1 MLALAGCTRDADVEP
16 ARPVESG
23 KVVLTG
29 LSGEVTRTGFGE
41 ASEGVVPFRW
51 SAGDCIWVGDVKSEP
66 LESSGEKGAFVFE
79 SVAAAD
85 SYDVIYNMTGSAART
100 ASIPAEQTQ
109 TEAGR
114 PDLGRNGDFG
124 YATADANRTFV
135 LNHATSYVWFDVSS
149 ADVTAR
155 LESISLSVSGGHAIA
170 GEAVFAEG
178 ALGACEGSSSV
189 TLNFGGEGVALPTQ
203 HSDTEVFAAMVL
215 YPADLSEAT
224 VSVVYTFAD
233 GSVYMQ
239 SRAGRRLAPGGT
251 LRISATIAAADC
263 KRDGVFY
270 LTENGVAEEIPE
282 SVTYLKAVTL
292 GEGKLAAAD
301 LSAIASRLKAGAVLD
316 FAEATY
322 EAAEFPTVFSR
333 KTTLREISLPCN
345 ILTMP
350 STGTYA
356 TAFYGCTGLE
366 TVALPDGLT
375 EIAARAFSGCSK
387 LVSVRLPSTLTSI
400 GEYAFYDCKALADVV
415 VPEKITTLSRSLF
428 AGCTGLK
435 SVTIP
440 AGVKTIDSGAFNKC
454 I

>member
-1 MLALAGCTRDADVEP
+1 MYAGCRCRTRP
-16 ARPVESG
+16 SVESG

-85 SYDVIYNMTGSAART
+85 SYDVIYNMTGSAARHGVDPRRT
-100 ASIPAEQTQ
+100 DTDGGRSSRSGAQRRFRLCDGRCQPYVRAEP
-109 TEAGR
+109 R
-114 PDLGRNGDFG
+114 DLLRLV
-124 YATADANRTFV
+124 RRK
-135 LNHATSYVWFDVSS
+135 S

-333 KTTLREISLPCN
+333 KTTLLEISLPCN

-387 LVSVRLPSTLTSI
+387 LVSGCLP
-400 GEYAFYDCKALADVV
+400 
-415 VPEKITTLSRSLF
+415 R
-428 AGCTGLK
+428 
-435 SVTIP
+435 
-440 AGVKTIDSGAFNKC
+440 
-454 I
+454 

>member
-1 MLALAGCTRDADVEP
+1 MKKYLYLVCGSLLALAGCTRDADVEP

-79 SVAAAD
+79 SVAEAD

-109 TEAGR
+109 AEAGR

-189 TLNFGGEGVALPTQ
+189 TLNFGEEGVALPTQ
-203 HSDTEVFAAMVL
+203 HSDSEVFAAMVL

-233 GSVYMQ
+233 GSVYM
-239 SRAGRRLAPGGT
+239 
-251 LRISATIAAADC
+251 
-263 KRDGVFY
+263 
-270 LTENGVAEEIPE
+270 
-282 SVTYLKAVTL
+282 
-292 GEGKLAAAD
+292 
-301 LSAIASRLKAGAVLD
+301 
-316 FAEATY
+316 
-322 EAAEFPTVFSR
+322 
-333 KTTLREISLPCN
+333 
-345 ILTMP
+345 
-350 STGTYA
+350 
-356 TAFYGCTGLE
+356 
-366 TVALPDGLT
+366 
-375 EIAARAFSGCSK
+375 
-387 LVSVRLPSTLTSI
+387 
-400 GEYAFYDCKALADVV
+400 
-415 VPEKITTLSRSLF
+415 
-428 AGCTGLK
+428 
-435 SVTIP
+435 
-440 AGVKTIDSGAFNKC
+440 
-454 I
+454 

>member
-66 LESSGEKGAFVFE
+66 
-79 SVAAAD
+79 
-85 SYDVIYNMTGSAART
+85 
-100 ASIPAEQTQ
+100 

-239 SRAGRRLAPGGT
+239 SRIGYDRCRRLQARRRLLPDRKRCCGGDSRIGHLSQSGDAGRRETRRRRPLGDRFAVEGG
-251 LRISATIAAADC
+251 RGA
-263 KRDGVFY
+263 RFRRG
-270 LTENGVAEEIPE
+270 
-282 SVTYLKAVTL
+282 
-292 GEGKLAAAD
+292 D
-301 LSAIASRLKAGAVLD
+301 L
-316 FAEATY
+316 
-322 EAAEFPTVFSR
+322 
-333 KTTLREISLPCN
+333 
-345 ILTMP
+345 
-350 STGTYA
+350 
-356 TAFYGCTGLE
+356 
-366 TVALPDGLT
+366 
-375 EIAARAFSGCSK
+375 
-387 LVSVRLPSTLTSI
+387 
-400 GEYAFYDCKALADVV
+400 
-415 VPEKITTLSRSLF
+415 
-428 AGCTGLK
+428 
-435 SVTIP
+435 
-440 AGVKTIDSGAFNKC
+440 
-454 I
+454 